1 MWGHIRCAT
10 PPPPTESHSVTRTP
24 TRRPARLE
32 DDQAEAIIG
41 APDPAEASLLAHET
55 AQALVDGGRGRAG
68 DPELVARLVGLVESE
83 GLETLAEMW
92 SGSPANTLPGTL
104 WRLYLIREWVRR
116 DPRHIA
122 LNYRRGLELAEVAG
136 VIAGVADTPGPEDV
150 RRTADRILSGVFDGD
165 LDVALDRAS
174 SFLKVLAAG
183 SALGAESLDATDSD
197 LSALVVQ
204 RASALLNT
212 AEDLQHAAGLARA
225 GTLE

>member
-24 TRRPARLE
+24 PRRPARLE
-32 DDQAEAIIG
+32 DAQAEAIIG

-183 SALGAESLDATDSD
+183 SALGAESLEVTDHD

-204 RASALLNT
+204 RAGALLNT
-212 AEDLQHAAGLARA
+212 AEELENAAAMARA